1 MRREGG
7 SVEGEM
13 TSPSGPRPGNS
24 KLRSYIFG
32 FREIT
37 FQSYQA
43 LAFVEVLFSG
53 ALYIV
58 RTHYFDLF

>member
-24 KLRSYIFG
+24 KLRTTSIFG

-43 LAFVEVLFSG
+43 LAFVEVLLSG
-53 ALYIV
+53 GIVYSTYAL
-58 RTHYFDLF
+58 F